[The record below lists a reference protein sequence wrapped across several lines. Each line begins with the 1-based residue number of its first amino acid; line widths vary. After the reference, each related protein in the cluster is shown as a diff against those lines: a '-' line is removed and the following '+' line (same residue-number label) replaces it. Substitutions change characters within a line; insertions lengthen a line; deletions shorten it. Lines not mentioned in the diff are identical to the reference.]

1 MSALFV
7 AAAREFQ
14 VLRAMRS
21 QHAPFD
27 ALVRT
32 SGRIYFRHF
41 SFAAAASRTGL
52 PAMRGRA
59 LTPTGHALLMPLLLA
74 VCALFV
80 HGLGYVPRRAW
91 AARLMSAWLLWPLA
105 ATLGVG
111 WAIFS

>member
-1 MSALFV
+1 MARAISLLMAVAFAGGLLF
-7 AAAREFQ
+7 
-14 VLRAMRS
+14 
-21 QHAPFD
+21 
-27 ALVRT
+27 
-32 SGRIYFRHF
+32 
-41 SFAAAASRTGL
+41 L

-105 ATLGVG
+105 ATLGAG
-111 WAIFS
+111 WVLVS